1 MSTSAL
7 PVKLETIDPVSMR
20 GASFAS
26 GSMDPKIAAA
36 AEFAQTTGKSAYIGS
51 LGDAAAILQG
61 MEGTRI
67 GVGADSTP

>member
-1 MSTSAL
+1 
-7 PVKLETIDPVSMR
+7 
-20 GASFAS
+20 
-26 GSMDPKIAAA
+26 MDPKIAAA